1 MMSTQRPVPAPPP
14 PRTGPLAGVRIVE
27 FKAIGPVPFCA
38 MLLADLGAT
47 VLRIERRVDAALGL
61 KRPLKYDL
69 ELRSREAIALD
80 LKEPQDVELA
90 LELVANADALIEGF
104 RPGVMERLGLGPE
117 VCLARQPRL
126 VYGRVTGWGQDGPL
140 AHAAGH
146 DLNYIALTGALS
158 AIGNAGAPPT
168 LPLNLLGDYAGGS
181 LYLALGVLAAIIEAR
196 SSGAGQ
202 VVDSAI
208 VDGTASLSTLYFGM
222 LAAGM
227 HKPPRGTNVL
237 DGGSHFYGVYRCAD
251 GEYISVAPVEPKF
264 YLELLERLGI
274 EPASLGEQRD
284 PARWAHAKGVLAAKF
299 ATRTR
304 ADWAELLEGTD
315 ACFAPVLDF
324 AEAPQHPQLQARGT
338 FVEIE
343 GVMQPA
349 PAPRFSRT
357 PSAKPTP
364 PVDARPDNAA
374 HALNGWLAP
383 ERIAALIASGFFE
396 STK

>member
-1 MMSTQRPVPAPPP
+1 M
-14 PRTGPLAGVRIVE
+14 RIVE

-47 VLRIERRVDAALGL
+47 VLRIERRVDAGLGL

-80 LKEPQDVELA
+80 LKEAKDVELA

-104 RPGVMERLGLGPE
+104 RPGVMERLGLGPD

-227 HKPPRGTNVL
+227 HQPPRGTNVL

-251 GEYISVAPVEPKF
+251 GEYISVAPVETKF

-274 EPASLGEQRD
+274 DPASLGAQRD
-284 PARWAHAKGVLAAKF
+284 PARWAHAKSVLAAKF

-304 ADWAELLEGTD
+304 AQWAELLEGTD
-315 ACFAPVLDF
+315 ACFAPVLGF

-374 HALNGWLAP
+374 QALSGWLAP
-383 ERIAALIASGFFE
+383 QRIAALTASGFFE
-396 STK
+396 SPAKPGL